1 MVIQDTYLRW
11 STVQAVC
18 GLSRVTIW
26 RMERD
31 SLFPRRRQL
40 SANSVGWLKS
50 EVDAWIE
57 SRQLVPSQVYGPAG
71 AAQ

>member
-1 MVIQDTYLRW
+1 MVTQDTYLRW
-11 STVQAVC
+11 STVQEIC

-26 RMERD
+26 RRERD
-31 SLFPRRRQL
+31 SRFPRRRQL

-50 EVDAWIE
+50 EVDAWVE
-57 SRQLVPSQVYGPAG
+57 SRQLVHSQVYGPAG